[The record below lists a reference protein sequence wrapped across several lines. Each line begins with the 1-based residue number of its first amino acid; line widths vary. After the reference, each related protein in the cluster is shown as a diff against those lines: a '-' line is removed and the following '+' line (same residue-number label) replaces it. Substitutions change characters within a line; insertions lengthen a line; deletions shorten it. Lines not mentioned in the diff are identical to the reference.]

1 MEFLK
6 FIGRNNTNLNLTA
19 CNIIN
24 DTLAPDLIFF
34 EDDMP
39 ANCNE
44 INNSYVGEFY
54 RKGASQI
61 CFDMLSYT
69 DYGSADKMDKKS
81 YSEAG
86 GVKIYMVLINKNN
99 KKRKF

>member
-1 MEFLK
+1 M
-6 FIGRNNTNLNLTA
+6 TA

-39 ANCNE
+39 SNCNE
-44 INNSYVGEFY
+44 INNSYVEEFY

-61 CFDMLSYT
+61 CFDQLSYT
-69 DYGSADKMDKKS
+69 DYGSADKIDKKS

-86 GVKIYMVLINKNN
+86 GVKIYVVFDKSH
-99 KKRKF
+99 